1 MSDLSAYQLRALEVG
16 AKRKEKEQQ
25 HKAKSKKGGKA
36 PKLARAPEVGPN
48 ERPLY
53 LERI

>member
-1 MSDLSAYQLRALEVG
+1 MPRGITEEARAG
-16 AKRKEKEQQ
+16 MANAKSKDEQ

-48 ERPLY
+48 ERTLY
-53 LERI
+53 LS